1 MFLFHDY
8 WGLLELKG
16 LICLFYKVLP
26 TELGDELCPA
36 LAKTDH
42 FARAVNRLR
51 QSMRPRDPLDL
62 EFDLN
67 HDFVPD
73 CFLKGDIQ
81 KHGKRHLIFTAD
93 QQLAHLSKAKSV
105 GV

>member
-1 MFLFHDY
+1 M
-8 WGLLELKG
+8 
-16 LICLFYKVLP
+16 
-26 TELGDELCPA
+26 
-36 LAKTDH
+36 
-42 FARAVNRLR
+42 RL
-51 QSMRPRDPLDL
+51 RDPLDL

-73 CFLKGDIQ
+73 GFLKGDIQ